1 MKTELLSRSQQSF
14 LRLFRLQPQSNLS
27 TPGSPSLNS
36 ERGSGGEVNPRDPLI
51 LFFAILGVVIY
62 VLASQLIGGG
72 AGFSL
77 GEPWV
82 HQDHGGNLAQTGA
95 LEYGPGGEEGGL
107 NFPFFLVIVGRG
119 PFFHLS
125 LFLFAY

>member
-1 MKTELLSRSQQSF
+1 MKTELFSRSQQSF

-72 AGFSL
+72 TGVS
-77 GEPWV
+77 PQSSWV
-82 HQDHGGNLAQTGA
+82 HPPSVRKPAHT
-95 LEYGPGGEEGGL
+95 GPGPLVPGGASAGST
-107 NFPFFLVIVGRG
+107 FPCF
-119 PFFHLS
+119 
-125 LFLFAY
+125 

>member
-1 MKTELLSRSQQSF
+1 MKTELFSRSQQSF

-62 VLASQLIGGG
+62 VLASQLIGGER
-72 AGFSL
+72 GFSL
-77 GEPWV
+77 SHPGIFHAYRRIVAQQRGCRYWSGVVCAAATSPLFLLL
-82 HQDHGGNLAQTGA
+82 LAPA
-95 LEYGPGGEEGGL
+95 
-107 NFPFFLVIVGRG
+107 PFF
-119 PFFHLS
+119 
-125 LFLFAY
+125 